1 MESKLVLLFVLIL
14 VAFVMVSCG
23 KPDDMD
29 NEVID
34 ESDDEQILDDE
45 KEEIIEIIQTTPASP
60 VGKIPPNGNPLM
72 PHKFGADPYA
82 LVYEDRVYLYM
93 TNDILEYDANGNVKE
108 NSYGKINKISVI
120 SSDDLVNWTD
130 HGEIFVAGSQGA
142 AKWATQSWAPAIAHK
157 VIDGEDKFFLYFANN
172 ASNIGVLTSD
182 SPIGPWKDPIQEP
195 LITHSTPGVQDV
207 TWLFDP
213 AVLLDDDDKAYIYF
227 GGGIPEQ
234 EYEMP
239 NTARVM
245 QLGDDMIS
253 VEGEAITIPAPFM
266 FEDSGINKYNDTY
279 YYTYCS
285 NFYDGVRPKG
295 SPSGGEIAYMTSDS
309 PMGPWKYEGT
319 ILKNPGYFFGVGGN
333 NHHAIFEFKGVW
345 YIAYHSQTL
354 AKAMGIPK
362 GYRSTHLNQ
371 VFFNDDGTIQ
381 EITADYKGVEQLK
394 EFDPYTHVEAETFAW
409 SAGIETKSLTND
421 NLQQI
426 VVTNIDDGDWVALSK
441 VDFGNNGP
449 HAFTAVVSN
458 VNADSAIELRL
469 DSVDGELV
477 GTLLIPS
484 NDGKSDWVEVT
495 TKVSGFQ
502 GVHDLYLVFRGEPD
516 IKLFDFDYWYFS
528 K

>member
-1 MESKLVLLFVLIL
+1 MS
-14 VAFVMVSCG
+14 
-23 KPDDMD
+23 
-29 NEVID
+29 
-34 ESDDEQILDDE
+34 
-45 KEEIIEIIQTTPASP
+45 
-60 VGKIPPNGNPLM
+60 
-72 PHKFGADPYA
+72 HKFGADPYA

-172 ASNIGVLTSD
+172 ASNTGVL
-182 SPIGPWKDPIQEP
+182 
-195 LITHSTPGVQDV
+195 
-207 TWLFDP
+207 
-213 AVLLDDDDKAYIYF
+213 
-227 GGGIPEQ
+227 
-234 EYEMP
+234 
-239 NTARVM
+239 
-245 QLGDDMIS
+245 
-253 VEGEAITIPAPFM
+253 
-266 FEDSGINKYNDTY
+266 
-279 YYTYCS
+279 
-285 NFYDGVRPKG
+285 
-295 SPSGGEIAYMTSDS
+295 TSDS

-394 EFDPYTHVEAETFAW
+394 EFDPYTRVEAETFAW

-426 VVTNIDDGDWVALSK
+426 VVTDIDDGDWVALSK

-484 NDGKSDWVEVT
+484 NDGESDWVEVT